1 MMADSRSSQPWTIA
15 GAESRV
21 RELERALQA
30 HQDWIDGFQS
40 RLVTRSRP
48 RPSDLKA
55 AGHLHCPFGRWY
67 AGKGKKNF
75 RGVSAFTELGAQH
88 REMHRLARAL
98 AGTIRDNADIAVA
111 QYEAFARCLADFRQ
125 SAHALL
131 DDARELLRYADP
143 LTGIANRF
151 GMLPRLEEE
160 MERVRR
166 TDVVSTVSIM
176 DLDRFKRIND
186 SLGHASG
193 DKVLRAVS
201 RYLVKNVRRYDRV
214 ARYGGEEFLLLLPDT
229 TPAGAKRVLDRL
241 RRGLS
246 RRTIAVNRDTKVT
259 IGASFGVAALN
270 PAHTVMM
277 AIDRADQAMYEA
289 KQAGRNRVQVWEP

>member
-1 MMADSRSSQPWTIA
+1 MMADSRLSQPWTIA

-67 AGKGKKNF
+67 AGKGKKSF

-98 AGTIRDNADIAVA
+98 ARTIRDNADIAVA
-111 QYEAFARCLADFRQ
+111 QYEAFTRCLADFRQ

-166 TDVVSTVSIM
+166 TNVVSTVSIM

-214 ARYGGEEFLLLLPDT
+214 ARYGGEEFLLLLPDP

-259 IGASFGVAALN
+259 IGASFGVAAMN